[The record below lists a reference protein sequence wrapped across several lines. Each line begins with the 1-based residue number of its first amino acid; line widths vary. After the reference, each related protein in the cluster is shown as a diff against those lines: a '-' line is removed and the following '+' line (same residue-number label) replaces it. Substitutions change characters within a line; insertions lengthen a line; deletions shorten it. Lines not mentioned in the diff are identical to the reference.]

1 MKSLK
6 KILFCTQ
13 SYITGGGGVASYAH
27 DFVNAFNDQF
37 DISVITS
44 DKYEKQQEDTVDIY
58 HINGGNYSVDNAVRL
73 LSLID
78 ELKPDVIVN
87 SSFPLIAL
95 VSPYISNEIK
105 IISVSHFVDGIL
117 SWYAGFNAQ
126 YTDRIISLSSY
137 GKVYLEKKFHI
148 ADNEKVK
155 VVFNFMPEIA
165 PRYEQKENRKVLK
178 IVYPGGCSYAKSAEV
193 VCLALKRLLK
203 TNLDFEFYWLGNTK
217 IAGGGSNHFR
227 TRHVEDCLPSDDR
240 IKHIGPVPREESKEL
255 LSDANIFLL
264 PSRGE
269 GFPITLIE
277 AMRSGCIVIVSDA
290 HHGCL
295 DVIRDGENGL
305 VVRQGKSGD
314 IVKKIAEVAS
324 QHEKYKYLYAASYMY
339 YKEHLTQETWKNK
352 MRDLIAMDASH
363 ESRLPKFDASSFK
376 KDSNRLKRMLKSYW
390 VKDRLHQLYHFL
402 TFRWIRYCC

>member
-1 MKSLK
+1 MKKL
-6 KILFCTQ
+6 LFCTQ

-27 DFVNAFNDQF
+27 DFVNAFNDQL

-78 ELKPDVIVN
+78 ELKPDVIIN

-290 HHGCL
+290 HHGSL

-376 KDSNRLKRMLKSYW
+376 KDSKRLKRMLKSYW

>member
-1 MKSLK
+1 MK

-27 DFVNAFNDQF
+27 DFVNAFISKY
-37 DISVITS
+37 DICVVTS
-44 DKYEKQQEDTVDIY
+44 DKYEKQQDDAVDIY
-58 HINGGNYSVDNAVRL
+58 HLNGGDFNTDNAVSF
-73 LSLID
+73 LSLI
-78 ELKPDVIVN
+78 ERLEPNIIVN
-87 SSFPLIAL
+87 SSYPLVSL
-95 VSPYISNEIK
+95 VSPYVSNDIK
-105 IISVSHFVDGIL
+105 IISVSHFVNGIL
-117 SWYAGFNAQ
+117 SWYAGFNANYADQ
-126 YTDRIISLSSY
+126 IISLSSF
-137 GKVYLEKKFHI
+137 GKTYLEEKFRI
-148 ADNEKVK
+148 ADKKKVK
-155 VVFNFMPEIA
+155 VVFNFMPEIT
-165 PRYEQKENRKVLK
+165 PLYLQKQNRKVLK

-193 VCLALKRLLK
+193 VCLAMRRLLK

-217 IAGGGSNHFR
+217 IAGGENSHFR

-290 HHGCL
+290 HHGSL
-295 DVIRDGENGL
+295 DAIRDGENGL

-314 IVKKIAEVAS
+314 IVKKITEVVS
-324 QHEKYKYLYAASYMY
+324 HHEKYKYLYVASYKY
-339 YKEHLTQETWKNK
+339 YKEHLTQEIWENK
-352 MRDLIAMDASH
+352 MRDLIAMNTSH
-363 ESRLPKFDASSFK
+363 EPRLPKFDASCFK

-402 TFRWIRYCC
+402 IFRYIRYFY